1 MYNIKSQQK
10 VNIDSYDR
18 IKFMMYIF
26 IDESGDT
33 GNPEKEGTSSDFSM
47 SACICDK
54 AVLKES
60 NDFIVFILDKLKRK
74 EIKYSKLSKK
84 DKDFVTL
91 KLKKLDI
98 KVKTV
103 YFKKKYDLY
112 TEHLLKYSF
121 DELICKLNIHKDEK
135 VKIIVDGLEN
145 SYYRKLYS
153 KILDKYFDRY
163 TLYLKNSQKTPMLQV
178 ADFYAGL
185 ARVRR

>member
-1 MYNIKSQQK
+1 
-10 VNIDSYDR
+10 
-18 IKFMMYIF
+18 MYIF

-33 GNPEKEGTSSDFSM
+33 GNTDKEGTSSDFSM

-54 AVLKES
+54 LVLKEY
-60 NDFIVFILDKLKRK
+60 NDFIISILDKLKRK

-84 DKDFVTL
+84 DKDYVIL
-91 KLKKLDI
+91 KFKKLD
-98 KVKTV
+98 VKIQTV
-103 YFKKKYDLY
+103 YFKKKYNLF
-112 TEHLLKYSF
+112 TENLLKHSF
-121 DELICKLNIHKDEK
+121 NELISKLNIDKKQK
-135 VKIIVDGLEN
+135 VKVVVDGLEN

-185 ARVRR
+185 ARLKK